1 MSGDVFDPGALN
13 RRLVL
18 EAPVETNDGSGGVTR
33 SFAAAATLWAAVE
46 PVSARESVA
55 ADALGANVTHRIRIR
70 TRADVTLRH
79 RFRDGDIVFRI
90 VAIRDRDRR
99 FLDIDAEQRAD

>member
-1 MSGDVFDPGALN
+1 
-13 RRLVL
+13 
-18 EAPVETNDGSGGVTR
+18 
-33 SFAAAATLWAAVE
+33 LWAAVE